1 MIINYR
7 LDKIAIQK
15 KEQAKGTIEAKN
27 NLQVTH
33 ISEEALSS
41 LTKEKALNMKFVFSV
56 VYQPNIASLEI
67 EGNVTYMNDSKTI
80 KEILENWTKNKKIKP
95 EIAAPIFNF
104 ILSKCNIKALR
115 LEEDLEL
122 PFHVPIPRIK
132 TKKEITNATS
142 AS

>member
-67 EGNVTYMNDSKTI
+67 EGNVTY
-80 KEILENWTKNKKIKP
+80 KN
-95 EIAAPIFNF
+95 
-104 ILSKCNIKALR
+104 
-115 LEEDLEL
+115 
-122 PFHVPIPRIK
+122 
-132 TKKEITNATS
+132 
-142 AS
+142 